1 MELNKIKIKIEN
13 KKMKKQNKKQKMK
26 ITNLLHK
33 KMLSIV
39 AKIRSKLTKWN
50 KGGGTSSNNTKGG
63 HKNIIKARSSNMK
76 GSSS

>member
-39 AKIRSKLTKWN
+39 AKICSKLTKCN
-50 KGGGTSSNNTKGG
+50 KGGLQALITQREDTRTSSRQEVV
-63 HKNIIKARSSNMK
+63 I
-76 GSSS
+76 